1 MVSLFSLV
9 RSVQFLLLLKL
20 CVCPNSLFFL
30 LYFEAHIGV
39 MFNMLM
45 CLNTDIS
52 ISVIYIGQGCDL
64 VFCVCVW
71 LLSAEHVY
79 QS

>member
-20 CVCPNSLFFL
+20 CVCPNSFFFL

-39 MFNMLM
+39 MFN
-45 CLNTDIS
+45 IS
-52 ISVIYIGQGCDL
+52 CISVIYIGQGCDL

>member
-1 MVSLFSLV
+1 MVSLFSLL

-45 CLNTDIS
+45 CLK
-52 ISVIYIGQGCDL
+52 
-64 VFCVCVW
+64 
-71 LLSAEHVY
+71 H
-79 QS
+79 